1 MLECGTLVCERRM
14 MVFVAR
20 TPRQQDAGACRRCA
34 DLEERERELLRNQ
47 GSLQEALVQ
56 VGARAQAAEEKLEKR
71 IGELQSEHKEV
82 ITVMTTNAA
91 ASLEVWLYVHG
102 VCSTI
107 HLPACLATPGRCRR
121 VAVMS
126 RDTFCLSSVC
136 VWLPHWWG
144 VKYGVW
150 GQRCCAHSQDVP
162 VYVCA
167 IVICFAPASNCQRP
181 PCRSAAAFCA
191 HLGWHPCTTASN
203 QAVRAQGAT
212 VEPKNHA
219 RCLSDNGGGVQLAK
233 AESMETA
240 QKQAQ
245 GMIEEAKE
253 ERRKVCE
260 AMELEKSNLE
270 KLLGSV
276 TEELQYWQT
285 RTKRTE
291 AACTALQADV
301 LSLARMLPDDMSSM
315 KLAVEGKISRTL
327 IERAAE
333 GMAELV
339 ALDDE
344 WLPPLDTEPEKPAAS
359 AAAADSAGAGDGAE
373 SKAKA
378 SSGNGIP
385 RRKSMRG

>member
-1 MLECGTLVCERRM
+1 M
-14 MVFVAR
+14 
-20 TPRQQDAGACRRCA
+20 
-34 DLEERERELLRNQ
+34 
-47 GSLQEALVQ
+47 
-56 VGARAQAAEEKLEKR
+56 
-71 IGELQSEHKEV
+71 
-82 ITVMTTNAA
+82 
-91 ASLEVWLYVHG
+91 
-102 VCSTI
+102 
-107 HLPACLATPGRCRR
+107 
-121 VAVMS
+121 
-126 RDTFCLSSVC
+126 
-136 VWLPHWWG
+136 
-144 VKYGVW
+144 
-150 GQRCCAHSQDVP
+150 
-162 VYVCA
+162 
-167 IVICFAPASNCQRP
+167 
-181 PCRSAAAFCA
+181 
-191 HLGWHPCTTASN
+191 
-203 QAVRAQGAT
+203 
-212 VEPKNHA
+212 EPKNHA